1 MANKKQS
8 NKEKIENMK
17 KQQRDLEIT
26 IFKLQGAIEMLTSLE
41 EEKEN
46 GEDK

>member
-26 IFKLQGAIEMLTSLE
+26 IFKLQGSIDMLTSLE